1 VNGVEDLRADG
12 PIARALPRG
21 RVPVPEVVLVALAV
35 MFALVAA
42 ASAGWELPLGPPWAW
57 LAAAVVTAALGRLGT
72 EHPRLSWPVPALLRL
87 LEYGAILLLVGSSP
101 WAYALAATVAFHHY
115 DIVYRGRTRGVLP
128 PRWLMAVTGG
138 WELRT
143 VLLVAAAALGEP
155 VTIAATL
162 TTILAPI
169 FLVEAV
175 AGWTAAPSVT
185 ERR

>member
-1 VNGVEDLRADG
+1 VNGIDDLRGDG
-12 PIARALPRG
+12 PLAGALPRG
-21 RVPVPEVVLVALAV
+21 LLRLPEVALVALATV
-35 MFALVAA
+35 AGVVAA
-42 ASAGWELPLGPPWAW
+42 AIVAWELPLGQPWAW
-57 LAAAVVTAALGRLGT
+57 LGGAVVLALLGRLGT
-72 EHPRLSWPVPALLRL
+72 RHRRLSWPVPSLLRL

-115 DIVYRGRTRGVLP
+115 DIVYRGRTRGALP

-143 VLLVAAAALGEP
+143 ALLVAAAALGDP

-169 FLVEAV
+169 LLVEAV
-175 AGWTAAPSVT
+175 AGWTAAQSVT
-185 ERR
+185 DRR